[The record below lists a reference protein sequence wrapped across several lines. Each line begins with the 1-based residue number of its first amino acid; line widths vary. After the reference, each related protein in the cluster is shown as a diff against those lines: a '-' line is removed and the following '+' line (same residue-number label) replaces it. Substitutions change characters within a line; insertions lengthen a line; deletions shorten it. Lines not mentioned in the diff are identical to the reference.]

1 MDLKDKS
8 VVILL
13 SGGLDSS
20 TVTGLAKASKTK
32 IFGLSFDYGQRHKKE
47 LNSALKIA
55 NHFEIEE
62 FKVVKLDLSLWG
74 GSSLTDSKKNLP
86 TNGVEPNKIPN
97 TYVPGRNTIFISVAL
112 SYAEAINADLI
123 GLGVN
128 AMDYSG
134 YPDCR
139 PDYIKKFQ
147 ELANLANKRGR
158 EQNPIRLWT
167 PLINLNKENI
177 IQLAFENNVP
187 LEKTWSCYSGGE
199 NPCGKCDSC
208 RIRQTAF
215 KRWHSNNIKNEN

>member
-1 MDLKDKS
+1 MFLKNKS
-8 VVILL
+8 IVVLL

-20 TVTGLAKASKTK
+20 TVAGIAKKSNSK

-47 LNSALKIA
+47 LNSAITIAKHFNIDELKI
-55 NHFEIEE
+55 
-62 FKVVKLDLSLWG
+62 VKLDLSLWG
-74 GSSLTDSKKNLP
+74 GSSLTDTQKEIP
-86 TNGVEPNKIPN
+86 TNGIQNNKIPN

-112 SYAEAINADLI
+112 SYAEAINADFI

-128 AMDYSG
+128 ALDYSG

-158 EQNPIRLWT
+158 EKKPIKLWT
-167 PLINLNKENI
+167 PLIDLNKEKI

-187 LEKTWSCYSGGE
+187 LDKTWSCYSGDTK
-199 NPCGKCDSC
+199 PCGKCDSC
-208 RIRQTAF
+208 RIRNAAYKKWISN
-215 KRWHSNNIKNEN
+215 KRKV

>member
-1 MDLKDKS
+1 MNLKNKS

-20 TVTGLAKASKTK
+20 TVTGLAKASNAK
-32 IFGLSFDYGQRHKKE
+32 IFGLSFNYGQRHKKE
-47 LNSALKIA
+47 LDSALTIA
-55 NHFEIEE
+55 KHFEIEE
-62 FKVVKLDLSLWG
+62 FKIVNLDLSLWG
-74 GSSLTDSKKNLP
+74 GSSLTDIKKDIPVDGIQLN
-86 TNGVEPNKIPN
+86 TIPN

-128 AMDYSG
+128 ALDYSG

-158 EQNPIRLWT
+158 EENPIKLWT
-167 PLINLNKENI
+167 PLIDLNKEDI
-177 IQLAFENNVP
+177 IQLAFDNNVP
-187 LEKTWSCYSGGE
+187 QEKTWSCYSG
-199 NPCGKCDSC
+199 NLKPCGKCDSC
-208 RIRQTAF
+208 RIRKNAF
-215 KRWHSNNIKNEN
+215 KKWKMKKNEN